1 LGTST
6 GRDAAYHFLGGA
18 HPARFGGER
27 KFRPTLAKISKFET
41 KQQLV
46 DKA

>member
-1 LGTST
+1 VEQSASIIV
-6 GRDAAYHFLGGA
+6 AAMQHASVSQGA
-18 HPARFGGER
+18 ATHADFVKESP
-27 KFRPTLAKISKFET
+27 ISKFET